1 MVLSASMSV
10 KLLEIS
16 CYMSSS
22 LLKYLGSLIQLSK
35 LMMVV
40 VYINLEMSFCANL
53 LGIIFVPLFLILKAL
68 LFLLFF
74 MICIAVLQV
83 DTLVERSCYNWLNLG
98 FIFSISISWL
108 MIFASLVLCVRR
120 TKVVLKS
127 QLGFCNRL
135 RTLPDVLITFL
146 WTLLRSY
153 LSLMVMMRFL
163 QLWIDFLVWLDLCL
177 CRLLQQLLML
187 LNCSLI
193 IGCVNLVFLA
203 RLSVTEM

>member
-1 MVLSASMSV
+1 
-10 KLLEIS
+10 
-16 CYMSSS
+16 
-22 LLKYLGSLIQLSK
+22 
-35 LMMVV
+35 
-40 VYINLEMSFCANL
+40 
-53 LGIIFVPLFLILKAL
+53 
-68 LFLLFF
+68 
-74 MICIAVLQV
+74 
-83 DTLVERSCYNWLNLG
+83 
-98 FIFSISISWL
+98 
-108 MIFASLVLCVRR
+108 MIFASLVLCVKR

-203 RLSVTEM
+203 RLSVTEMWNFSLLFGNLYVLSCRVELPWVPVIIHRQMALLRDTIVVLSRFWDVSVLLLSLIGVLVCHRLSLLLIVLLLMLISTRLLKLFLVLSRPFHWI

>member
-1 MVLSASMSV
+1 
-10 KLLEIS
+10 
-16 CYMSSS
+16 
-22 LLKYLGSLIQLSK
+22 
-35 LMMVV
+35 
-40 VYINLEMSFCANL
+40 
-53 LGIIFVPLFLILKAL
+53 
-68 LFLLFF
+68 
-74 MICIAVLQV
+74 
-83 DTLVERSCYNWLNLG
+83 
-98 FIFSISISWL
+98 
-108 MIFASLVLCVRR
+108 MIFASLVLCVKRI
-120 TKVVLKS
+120 KVVLKS

-177 CRLLQQLLML
+177 CRLLQQLQML

-203 RLSVTEM
+203 RLSVTEMWNFSLLFGNLYVLSCRVELPWVPVIIHRQMALLRDTIVVLSRFWDVSVLLLSLIGVLVCHRLSLLLIVLLLMLISTRLLKLFLVLSRPFHWI